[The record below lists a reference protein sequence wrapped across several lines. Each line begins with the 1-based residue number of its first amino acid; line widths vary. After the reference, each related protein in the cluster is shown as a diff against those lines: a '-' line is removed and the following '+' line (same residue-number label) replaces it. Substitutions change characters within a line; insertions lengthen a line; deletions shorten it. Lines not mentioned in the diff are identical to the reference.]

1 MASKIILIFLCALV
15 PVNVLLIYS
24 TQSYMAALRFQMINS
39 GRNVMELAMLR
50 LDNQMDTM
58 ELYLYTQSTEDSDFI
73 RVSMDEGDDFFLVSL
88 HSVYRDFSNNLAVNS
103 ISGFYYLMA
112 EESQQT
118 VVAFSNDQSEN
129 RETVQTFLAQRE
141 ESLGP
146 SVWELVEIGERQYLF
161 RECVE
166 ESVRYGSAIDVSGFL
181 EQINANVRFD
191 DSAVALLGWDELPQ
205 GFDLRQ
211 MTLEQNGTLYVYAR
225 SDNAPVVVELQVDQD
240 TIYYSLPIV
249 NRVAFV
255 FSFAC
260 LLLVPFLYI
269 LFHRMIL
276 RPLGVLD
283 RAFRAHLN
291 PDYLNRVFKKAKGI
305 SINKFIINQRMS
317 LAMELM
323 KGGLS
328 ATAAAQEV
336 GYQNYANFVNM
347 FKKVYGKLPSQL
359 GEK

>member
-1 MASKIILIFLCALV
+1 MSIKKAWRSWSVASKIILIFLCALV

-205 GFDLRQ
+205 G
-211 MTLEQNGTLYVYAR
+211 
-225 SDNAPVVVELQVDQD
+225 
-240 TIYYSLPIV
+240 YYSLPIV

>member
-1 MASKIILIFLCALV
+1 MSIKKAWRSWSVASKIILIFLCALV

-112 EESQQT
+112 EESQQIT
-118 VVAFSNDQSEN
+118 HLKIESYERELEKSKILMRNIQLQVRPHFMLNLFHLIYSMAQIQNYKGIQEMTLYLPKYFRKLFSKGDVH
-129 RETVQTFLAQRE
+129 TLAE
-141 ESLGP
+141 EC
-146 SVWELVEIGERQYLF
+146 ELVSGYFKVLYTQYPDCFGFTQELD
-161 RECVE
+161 
-166 ESVRYGSAIDVSGFL
+166 ESVKEVKIPTGTAEDG
-181 EQINANVRFD
+181 
-191 DSAVALLGWDELPQ
+191 AVIEEKTA
-205 GFDLRQ
+205 
-211 MTLEQNGTLYVYAR
+211 
-225 SDNAPVVVELQVDQD
+225 S
-240 TIYYSLPIV
+240 
-249 NRVAFV
+249 
-255 FSFAC
+255 
-260 LLLVPFLYI
+260 YI
-269 LFHRMIL
+269 LGHL
-276 RPLGVLD
+276 SDKLSVEDL
-283 RAFRAHLN
+283 AFRAHLN